1 MLGPLPARYFHDI
14 KSVEGVKTI
23 ILLTH
28 FLPLHASVRLG
39 LGLGFMVLI
48 FYGLG

>member
-1 MLGPLPARYFHDI
+1 MLGAVPARYFHDI
-14 KSVEGVKTI
+14 KSVECVKTI

-28 FLPLHASVRLG
+28 FLSSRAPVRLG

-48 FYGLG
+48 FYN